1 MDSPPEDLLERARQ
15 FDMDA
20 LAAIYDQYSP
30 GIHRYALRLLGDDQL
45 AEDCTSETFHRFL
58 LALRSRRGP
67 ERHLQAYLY
76 RIAHNWITDHYRR
89 GCRDEQPLSEFASDG
104 QPDPAGAAEEK
115 IEAQRVRT
123 MLFNLTPDQRQVILL
138 KYYEGWDHE
147 DIARALK
154 KPVGA
159 VKALQ
164 HRALQQLKKISG
176 GQ

>member
-1 MDSPPEDLLERARQ
+1 
-15 FDMDA
+15 MDA
-20 LAAIYDQYSP
+20 LAGIYDQYSP
-30 GIHRYALRLLGDDQL
+30 GIYRYAMRLLGDEQL

-67 ERHLQAYLY
+67 DRHLQAYLY

-89 GCRDEQPLSEFASDG
+89 NRADGLPLSETAADSQAG
-104 QPDPAGAAEEK
+104 AAGAAEEK
-115 IEAQRVRT
+115 IEAQRVRS

-138 KYYEGWDHE
+138 KYYEGWENDA
-147 DIARALK
+147 IARALN

-164 HRALQQLKKISG
+164 HRALQQMKKMSG
-176 GQ
+176 EP